1 MNFQIDHNLLHD
13 TNNRI
18 SISQWNELIKA
29 ISKNRVD
36 ANQPKD
42 AMYVGSEKI
51 DRNAVNEKRYFC
63 YDNYDRYG
71 VPGLDFVIVSD
82 KELGT
87 LTVYNGSEE
96 ARAPVTFEQ
105 GMQIA
110 RNFFNEYGDQM
121 AEEIV
126 CEWVMD
132 GNPSI
137 F

>member
-1 MNFQIDHNLLHD
+1 MNFQIDHNLLHNVDNNITFQQWKELMVAVKNAPSTKLEADD
-13 TNNRI
+13 TLYITARQFYNC
-18 SISQWNELIKA
+18 
-29 ISKNRVD
+29 
-36 ANQPKD
+36 
-42 AMYVGSEKI
+42 
-51 DRNAVNEKRYFC
+51 KRLAC
-63 YDNYDRYG
+63 YDNYDRHY
-71 VPGLDFVIVSD
+71 VPGLDFVIGNDDD
-82 KELGT
+82 KGR
-87 LTVYNGSEE
+87 LTVYNGSEQ
-96 ARAPVTFEQ
+96 ARAPITFEQ